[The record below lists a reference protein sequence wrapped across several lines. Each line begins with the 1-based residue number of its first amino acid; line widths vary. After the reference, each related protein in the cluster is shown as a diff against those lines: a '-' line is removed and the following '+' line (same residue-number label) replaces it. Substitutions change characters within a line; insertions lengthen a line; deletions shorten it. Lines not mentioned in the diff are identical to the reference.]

1 MVLPKGSRER
11 PLDDLQRPRD
21 LLSYR
26 FLRLLL
32 QTTERSAVTLFLGQ
46 SALSPS
52 GPSGAASTPA
62 PVPVQRGVAG
72 IGSGIDRGV
81 RSGPRFASESS
92 AMRFLR

>member
-32 QTTERSAVTLFLGQ
+32 QTTERSAVTLFPWAVCSLAFRSFWGGIDTSTRAS
-46 SALSPS
+46 SA
-52 GPSGAASTPA
+52 
-62 PVPVQRGVAG
+62 GVAG
-72 IGSGIDRGV
+72 IGSGIGRDV
-81 RSGPRFASESS
+81 RSGPRFAFESS